1 MSSDDYTPIS
11 CASHS
16 EYELCIMHRQRLR
29 LTWRDE
35 TGAQRVGVVSP
46 VDLITRERVEYLLV
60 KDEHGEQKQ
69 IRLDK
74 IIEAQ
79 NLKND

>member
-1 MSSDDYTPIS
+1 MSEDYIPIS

-16 EYELCIMHRQRLR
+16 EYELHIMHRQRLR
-29 LTWRDE
+29 LSWRDE
-35 TGAQRVGVVSP
+35 TGVQHVEIVMP
-46 VDLITRERVEYLLV
+46 LNLLTRDHVEYLLI
-60 KDEHGEQKQ
+60 ENERGEQKQ

-79 NLKND
+79 CFKE